1 MGLLKQLREVL
12 ANLGDFKDV
21 QLLDQKTKQVAEAA
35 GLKPKDIIHPLR
47 FVLTGGTASPGI
59 FELMSLLGK
68 DVCLERLQRF
78 LS

>member
-1 MGLLKQLREVL
+1 MGLLRQLSEVL
-12 ANLGDFKDV
+12 GEMGDFEDV
-21 QLLDQKTKQVAEAA
+21 QNLDQKTKQVAEAA

-68 DVCLERLQRF
+68 AVCLERLQRF
-78 LS
+78 LA